1 MNIPRSTTLRIIAVF
16 KLVKSLMLIVVG
28 ISALRLIRGDAAAT
42 ITHWISVAGI
52 NPESRYVDRALG
64 KLASLPSGKFK
75 ELGIASFIYSA
86 LFLTEGTGL
95 WLGKR
100 WAEWLTVLIT
110 GSLVPLE
117 GYEICR
123 HPTAGK
129 VLMLII
135 NLLIVAYLLLQ
146 MRHSEELPQE
156 LSGR

>member
-1 MNIPRSTTLRIIAVF
+1 MNVPRSTALRIIAVF

-28 ISALRLIRGDAAAT
+28 ISALKLVHGDAAAT

-64 KLASLPSGKFK
+64 KLASLPPGKFK

-100 WAEWLTVLIT
+100 WAEWFTVMIT
-110 GSLVPLE
+110 GSLVPVE
-117 GYEICR
+117 GYELYR

-129 VLMLII
+129 VIMLVI
-135 NLLIVAYLLLQ
+135 NILVVAYLLVQ
-146 MRHSEELPQE
+146 IRRRKELPQE
-156 LSGR
+156 S